1 MMSHK
6 AIEKPLVLFLD
17 AATPLFY
24 IAINDLQKGIVANR
38 QYDHAALKGEAL
50 LSVVKEMFDETGL
63 DIHSIAYLCT
73 TKGPGSLTGL
83 RISMSILKTMAQI
96 LNIPIVCLPTLYALE
111 RSFKPKETSG
121 EKKIM
126 TCLTARKNSY
136 YVRFSGNDQGY
147 FEQISSQMF
156 NETAKNANRCVWA
169 KGLTPTDSCDKKTV
183 DSVIIGLNPKIIF
196 ELCESRYLKK
206 DYYNYI
212 ECAPEYAGKSVA
224 ERNFENKESRM

>member
-6 AIEKPLVLFLD
+6 GIEKRHVLFLD

-38 QYDHAALKGEAL
+38 QYDHATIKGEAL

-63 DIHSIAYLCT
+63 TIHSVAYLCT

-83 RISMSILKTMAQI
+83 RISLSILKTMAQI

-111 RSFKPKETSG
+111 CSFKSKEVTI
-121 EKKIM
+121 EQRIM

-136 YVRFSGNDQGY
+136 YVRFSGTEEGC

-156 NETAKNANRCVWA
+156 HEAVKNDSICVWA
-169 KGLTPTDSCDKKTV
+169 KGLSPAGLCDKETV

-206 DYYNYI
+206 DFFNYI
-212 ECAPEYAGKSVA
+212 ECVPEYAGKSVA
-224 ERNFENKESRM
+224 ERNFENKKSRM